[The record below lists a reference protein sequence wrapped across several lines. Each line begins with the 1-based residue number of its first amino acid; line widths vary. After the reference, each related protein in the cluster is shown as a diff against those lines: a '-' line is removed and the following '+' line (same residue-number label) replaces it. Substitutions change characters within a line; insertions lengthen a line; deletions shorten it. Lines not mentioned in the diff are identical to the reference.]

1 MINTEH
7 TRKLLQA
14 SIDLIE
20 KDNEIAALKAQLE
33 ARDRR
38 IAALEG
44 HARRSIPP
52 FKRDQTQR
60 KSYEH

>member
-1 MINTEH
+1 MISGEH
-7 TRKLLQA
+7 TKKLLQA
-14 SIDLIE
+14 SIDMIE
-20 KDNEIAALKAQLE
+20 KDNEIAALKQQLA

-44 HARRSIPP
+44 QARRSTPP
-52 FKRDQTQR
+52 FKRDLTQR